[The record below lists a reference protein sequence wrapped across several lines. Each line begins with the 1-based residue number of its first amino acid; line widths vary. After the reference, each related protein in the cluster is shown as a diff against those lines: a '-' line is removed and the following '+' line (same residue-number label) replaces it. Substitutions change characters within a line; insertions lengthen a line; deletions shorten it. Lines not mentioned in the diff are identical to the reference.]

1 MGKMIFRYSLIFV
14 LLSFHVNIHPV
25 FAGDDR
31 WWGKHNEGWFFYK
44 DPAVSKENTL
54 ERKKDQPVPASVHN
68 VPSKPEEQKLFTEG
82 LREKGSELLSTAMQF
97 PTSENLQNY
106 IRWNK
111 MMLDLS
117 NNFALLWQKELMADP
132 ALQYDIPMVD
142 AVKDVYFAEKSK
154 NEEDIIKDTAE
165 RAGLFFFYSSTCPY
179 CEKQVGYLKEFSDYY
194 GFRIKAVS
202 INGGTLPD
210 FPDTL
215 MDNGISVRLGVEKVP
230 AIFLAFPDEKRF
242 ERLSAGL
249 ITFAEL
255 KQRVLSYAAET
266 NSNINYSSLIN

>member
-1 MGKMIFRYSLIFV
+1 MGKMIFLYSSIFM
-14 LLSFHVNIHPV
+14 LFFIHVNIYPV

-44 DPAVSKENTL
+44 DSVIPKGNTEERKEN
-54 ERKKDQPVPASVHN
+54 QSVVHK
-68 VPSKPEEQKLFTEG
+68 VPSGPNEQKLYTER
-82 LREKGSELLSTAMQF
+82 LREKGTELLSTAMQF

-111 MMLDLS
+111 FMLDLS
-117 NNFALLWQKELMADP
+117 NNFALLWQKELMANP

-154 NEEDIIKDTAE
+154 NEDDVIKDIAE

-179 CEKQVGYLKEFSDYY
+179 CEKQVNYLREFSDNY
-194 GFRIKAVS
+194 GFQIKAVS
-202 INGGTLPD
+202 IDGGILPD

-215 MDNGISVRLGVEKVP
+215 MDNGISIRLGIEKVP

-255 KQRVLSYAAET
+255 KQRVLFHATEI
-266 NSNINYSSLIN
+266 NSNINYSGLIN